1 MFLIRPWYAPDMI
14 FVRSDTLAA
23 LQGPVRGSGNF
34 HATTRHHALSLL
46 STILSLLSPAT
57 GPALGKKKTPWPSQL
72 LLTAAAA
79 LLLLPLQTKF
89 CIPVLPLVA
98 ANIKIEHTTALPRNG
113 PQ

>member
-57 GPALGKKKTPWPSQL
+57 GPALGKKENSMAQPIVAHCRGGFTAPATSDQIWHTSIALSCSQH
-72 LLTAAAA
+72 
-79 LLLLPLQTKF
+79 KD
-89 CIPVLPLVA
+89 
-98 ANIKIEHTTALPRNG
+98 
-113 PQ
+113 